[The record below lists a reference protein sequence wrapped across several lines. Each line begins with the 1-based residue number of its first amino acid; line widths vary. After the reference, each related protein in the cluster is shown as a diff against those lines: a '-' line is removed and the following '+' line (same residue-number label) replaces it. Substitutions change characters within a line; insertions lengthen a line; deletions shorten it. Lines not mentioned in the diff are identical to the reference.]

1 MKLKQIDIIERST
14 KQLLKLVERLKET
27 TVLIDEEDVLFII
40 PKANVIIKQCM
51 DKRLGISHTEISID
65 DYKNE
70 LKIRIEWNKKYLK

>member
-1 MKLKQIDIIERST
+1 M
-14 KQLLKLVERLKET
+14 KLVERLKET